1 MRAREFIT
9 EHSKLPD
16 EAAYPLR
23 HTYII
28 PGISASDP
36 YHNYRFGVAL
46 ARARSDSGKDDV
58 NPYIDPWSA
67 EAAFGENGVIVGFN
81 DGIGQVIDK
90 ALQMTEIPDGK
101 RLAGTAESEEP
112 TTVNTKSP
120 VSSFKGYKR
129 R

>member
-9 EHSKLPD
+9 EQAKLPD

-46 ARARSDSGKDDV
+46 ARARSDYRKDDV

-81 DGIGQVIDK
+81 DGIEDVIDK
-90 ALQMTEIPDGK
+90 ALQMAEISGGK
-101 RLAGTAESEEP
+101 RLAGTADSEEP
-112 TTVNTKSP
+112 NTINTKSP
-120 VSSFKGYKR
+120 VSSFNGYKR